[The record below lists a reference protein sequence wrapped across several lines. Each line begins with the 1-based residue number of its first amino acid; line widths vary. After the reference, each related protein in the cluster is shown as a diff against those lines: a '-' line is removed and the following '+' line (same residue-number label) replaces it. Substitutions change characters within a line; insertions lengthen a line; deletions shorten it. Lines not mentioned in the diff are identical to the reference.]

1 VSSPRRSCDE
11 SMTFSR
17 RRLIGAA
24 GAIALVGKGVRAQ
37 TPVPTPARRQP
48 ADLRIAVRRMPTN
61 WDPATQSLLEHIWL
75 STLLYD
81 PVARWNAQGDIFPG
95 LGLHWAASTF
105 DRVLEITLRPDAFF
119 LDGAQL
125 TADDVRW
132 TLERLRYSASLI
144 SDAWRLE
151 NIWRIEA
158 PDTHIVRI
166 TLNAPDA
173 SLVSSLAAPSLSIL
187 AEASNPQRLR
197 GGTGPFMVRFLGSDR
212 AVFWRNPLFWQIGR
226 PHFRALRIS
235 EIPDDTERSTALV
248 TGMVDLVPDAPLLD
262 IPTLQADPSV
272 QLIGG
277 PSNHL
282 CLLHVNLRQ
291 GALQDVRVRQ
301 ILSGAI
307 DRVRVVKGATAG
319 QGEASG
325 LLFPSGSWV
334 TGDVDDIEQQAPETV
349 RAALAELG
357 IRADLRLRLV
367 TDNTDA
373 TLANTVI
380 VLQEQL
386 AYCGIALSVVLL
398 EGEELANAIRFGEYD
413 LLAGY
418 TRPWRDPH
426 ELVRPLLASDGTANF
441 SGYASPEVDG
451 MIHGATFV
459 SHREVRGERYLRLQ
473 ERILAD
479 VPVIVLFRPYYFDAM
494 TSRLANYGTLQPVTA
509 RGLMPATLD
518 TSEETDPS

>member
-1 VSSPRRSCDE
+1 
-11 SMTFSR
+11 
-17 RRLIGAA
+17 
-24 GAIALVGKGVRAQ
+24 
-37 TPVPTPARRQP
+37 
-48 ADLRIAVRRMPTN
+48 MPTN

-81 PVARWNAQGDIFPG
+81 PVARWNSEGEIFPA
-95 LGLHWAASTF
+95 LGLHWAMSTF

-132 TLERLRYSASLI
+132 TLERLRYSASSI
-144 SDAWRLE
+144 ADAWRLE
-151 NIWRIEA
+151 NIWRIET
-158 PDTHIVRI
+158 PDIHTVRI
-166 TLNAPDA
+166 ILNAPDA

-197 GGTGPFMVRFLGSDR
+197 GGTGPFMVRFLSSDR
-212 AVFWRNPLFWQIGR
+212 AVLWRNPLFWQIGR

-248 TGMVDLVPDAPLLD
+248 TGMVDIVPDAPLLD
-262 IPTLQADPSV
+262 IPTLQTDPSV
-272 QLIGG
+272 QLVGG

-291 GALQDVRVRQ
+291 GVLQDVRVRR
-301 ILSGAI
+301 ILSAAI
-307 DRVRVVKGATAG
+307 DRTRVVKGATAG
-319 QGEASG
+319 QAEASG

-334 TGDVDDIEQQAPETV
+334 TEDADDIEQQEPDAV
-349 RAALAELG
+349 RAALVELG

-398 EGEELANAIRFGEYD
+398 EGDELANAIRFGEYD

-426 ELVRPLLASDGTANF
+426 ELVRPLLASDGVSNY
-441 SGYASPEVDG
+441 SGYANPDVDG
-451 MIHGATFV
+451 MIRGATFV
-459 SHREVRGERYLRLQ
+459 TDREVRGERYTRLQ
-473 ERILAD
+473 ERILTD

-494 TSRLANYGTLQPVTA
+494 TSRLANYGVLQPVTA

-518 TSEETDPS
+518 APEGTESG